1 MESLDP
7 ICGWQTLGRSSDLT
21 WELPSWTPDY
31 TLDQENAPAPLAPV
45 DRRSSIY
52 AAAGY
57 DHRSKFQVRDEL
69 AHAEWRKLQTRGI
82 WIDSIARLSNP
93 GPEKEEFG
101 TKAARWLLVL
111 LSAQEFWKELTDDVQ
126 RSLDYICSVI
136 SKYSSYH
143 YSTNRSTLQFKSPN
157 KAPIFSENKTLDAF
171 TQTLLL
177 GRLSSRD
184 RLTKGDI
191 DELFNMDPLIVF
203 SNSKECEHLDR
214 FCHAFEEG
222 LKRRRLLVTE
232 NGLIGSAPQTAEEG
246 DVLCVLYGCSVPVIL
261 RKFQDENFYEFVGE
275 CYLHGFMDAEA
286 IALHIKGVLE
296 EQEFVLM

>member
-1 MESLDP
+1 MPLPGMITDRNFRYETNWLMPSGESFKHAEYGSTLSQGSP
-7 ICGWQTLGRSSDLT
+7 IL
-21 WELPSWTPDY
+21 
-31 TLDQENAPAPLAPV
+31 
-45 DRRSSIY
+45 DRR
-52 AAAGY
+52 
-57 DHRSKFQVRDEL
+57 KKNL
-69 AHAEWRKLQTRGI
+69 ALKQHDGC
-82 WIDSIARLSNP
+82 
-93 GPEKEEFG
+93 
-101 TKAARWLLVL
+101 
-111 LSAQEFWKELTDDVQ
+111 WKELTDDVQ